1 MDVIITTEYII
12 IKWFNTSVNLD
23 YTTSSKWTRIS
34 NYSFIELDQKLVF
47 LSKLNTLKSPS
58 LYSRPYSTRV

>member
-47 LSKLNTLKSPS
+47 
-58 LYSRPYSTRV
+58 